1 MNTTPWSNDP
11 LEIQVSK
18 SIESAIPQSKAEVNS
33 NGNHIEITVISSEFD
48 GKSLLEKQRMVYSA
62 IEPFMSGNDA
72 PVHAV
77 DRLRTLTPD
86 N

>member
-1 MNTTPWSNDP
+1 MPGSHDP
-11 LEIQVSK
+11 LEIQVAK
-18 SIESAIPQSKAEVNS
+18 AIELAIPQSKAEVNI
-33 NGNHIEITVISSEFD
+33 NGNHLEITVISSEFD

-62 IEPFMSGNDA
+62 IEPFMSGNNA

-77 DRLRTLTPD
+77 DRLRTLIPD